1 MSVFQLPTQGGFSTA
16 ELAARAQGPAAPL
29 RRRMAAFIYEGV
41 LLFGLV
47 MAVGAAYSVSIG
59 QHHALKGREG
69 MMASQFLALALYF
82 IWFWTHGGQTLAMK
96 TWQVR
101 LLTAQGQTMS
111 LWQAFLRFLLSW
123 LWFMPA
129 WLGSWLAGWHQS
141 RLLFGAM
148 LVWAAIYAALTRL
161 LPQQQFLHD
170 LICGTR
176 VIDHRSQ
183 PPTA

>member
-1 MSVFQLPTQGGFSTA
+1 MSVFKLPTQGGLSAA
-16 ELAARAQGPAAPL
+16 ELASRAQGPAAPL

-47 MAVGAAYSVSIG
+47 MVAGAIYSISVG
-59 QHHALKGREG
+59 QLHALRGRTG
-69 MMASQFLALALYF
+69 MMATQFLALALYF

-101 LLTAQGQTMS
+101 LLTQAGHPIG
-111 LWQAFLRFLLSW
+111 LWPACVRFVLSW

-141 RLLFGAM
+141 KLLFGAM
-148 LVWAAIYAALTRL
+148 LVWAIMYAALTRL

-170 LICGTR
+170 VICRTR
-176 VIDHRSQ
+176 VIDHRN
-183 PPTA
+183 

>member
-1 MSVFQLPTQGGFSTA
+1 MSVFKLPTQGGLSA
-16 ELAARAQGPAAPL
+16 ADLASRAQGPAAPL

-47 MAVGAAYSVSIG
+47 MVAGAIYSVSVG
-59 QHHALKGREG
+59 QLHALRGRTG
-69 MMASQFLALALYF
+69 MMATQFLALALYF

-101 LLTAQGQTMS
+101 LLTQEGRPVG
-111 LWQAFLRFLLSW
+111 LWPACARFVLSW

-141 RLLFGAM
+141 KLLFGAM
-148 LVWAAIYAALTRL
+148 LVWAIMYAALTRL

-170 LICGTR
+170 VICRTR
-176 VIDHRSQ
+176 VIDHRN
-183 PPTA
+183 

>member
-1 MSVFQLPTQGGFSTA
+1 MSVFKLPTQGGFSSA
-16 ELAARAQGPAAPL
+16 ELAARANGPAAPL
-29 RRRMAAFIYEGV
+29 TRRMAAFIYEGV
-41 LLFGLV
+41 VLFGVV
-47 MAVGAAYSVSIG
+47 MAAGALYSVSVG
-59 QHHALKGREG
+59 QYHALQGRTG

-101 LLTAQGQTMS
+101 LVGANGQPLG
-111 LWQAFLRFLLSW
+111 LWPACMRFLLSW

-129 WLGSWLAGWHQS
+129 WLGSAWAGFHQT

-148 LVWAAIYAALTRL
+148 LVWPLMYMLLTRL

-170 LICGTR
+170 VICRTR
-176 VIDHRSQ
+176 VIDHRN
-183 PPTA
+183 

>member
-1 MSVFQLPTQGGFSTA
+1 MSGFKLPTQGGLSAA
-16 ELAARAQGPAAPL
+16 ELASRAQGPAAPL

-47 MAVGAAYSVSIG
+47 MVAGAIYSVSVG
-59 QHHALKGREG
+59 QLHALRGRTG
-69 MMASQFLALALYF
+69 MMATQFLALALYF

-101 LLTAQGQTMS
+101 LLTQEGRPVG
-111 LWQAFLRFLLSW
+111 LWPACVRFVLAW

-141 RLLFGAM
+141 KLLFGAM
-148 LVWAAIYAALTRL
+148 LVWVIMYAALTRL

-170 LICGTR
+170 VICRTR
-176 VIDHRSQ
+176 VIDHRD
-183 PPTA
+183 